1 MEGEIMRSIFDDN
14 IVDPMLRDLAAMIKM
29 HRDRYN
35 LSDGMIIENLLDAY
49 FSYLML
55 HFLKL
60 NLTKEEVIDRME
72 NEFNMFRSNMNV
84 IRREL
89 K

>member
-1 MEGEIMRSIFDDN
+1 MRSIFDDN